1 MTRVLLLGLGEIGQF
16 HLAALRS
23 SPTVDL
29 VGLCDLDADLL
40 ERTAQSGE
48 WTSTNYTRVLEQEA
62 FDAVDICLPHHLHKP
77 LAIQA
82 LNSGRHVLLE
92 KPMALNVAECD
103 QIISAAEAHGVAVG
117 VSHNQLFYKPHM
129 QIRKMLDDGL
139 LGDLRTI
146 RARLAIGGRYG
157 SWRSDPAQVGGGL
170 LMDAGI
176 HRIYLLCMLGGG
188 VSSVLAFMDSPKHE
202 TSYTLI
208 MEFASGA
215 IGTIDATYCGP
226 EGLFD
231 DRVEV
236 VGTDALVE
244 AIGCEAL
251 FEGFASGPD
260 LRVWRNGAWKY
271 YETSDTWD
279 ASVTRSVSSFFDAVA
294 REEQPPVDGN
304 LGRQVLKII
313 EAAYISATEGRRVLL

>member
-1 MTRVLLLGLGEIGQF
+1 MSSGGFEGLGAPGEVRGV
-16 HLAALRS
+16 LGA
-23 SPTVDL
+23 
-29 VGLCDLDADLL
+29 GGL
-40 ERTAQSGE
+40 ERLQLGHMMVGGVADG
-48 WTSTNYTRVLEQEA
+48 
-62 FDAVDICLPHHLHKP
+62 HLHREH
-77 LAIQA
+77 A
-82 LNSGRHVLLE
+82 LLQR
-92 KPMALNVAECD
+92 
-103 QIISAAEAHGVAVG
+103 
-117 VSHNQLFYKPHM
+117 
-129 QIRKMLDDGL
+129 GL
-139 LGDLRTI
+139 LHV
-146 RARLAIGGRYG
+146 GRPQG
-157 SWRSDPAQVGGGL
+157 RN
-170 LMDAGI
+170 
-176 HRIYLLCMLGGG
+176 LLCMLGGG
-188 VSSVLAFMDSPKHE
+188 VSSVLAFMDSPKRE
-202 TSYTLI
+202 TSYTLV

>member
-1 MTRVLLLGLGEIGQF
+1 MTQRWIKATYYRGGTSKGVFFQKKDLPTENEKELNELFLKVIG
-16 HLAALRS
+16 
-23 SPTVDL
+23 SPDPN
-29 VGLCDLDADLL
+29 G
-40 ERTAQSGE
+40 RQ
-48 WTSTNYTRVLEQEA
+48 
-62 FDAVDICLPHHLHKP
+62 
-77 LAIQA
+77 
-82 LNSGRHVLLE
+82 LNG
-92 KPMALNVAECD
+92 M
-103 QIISAAEAHGVAVG
+103 
-117 VSHNQLFYKPHM
+117 
-129 QIRKMLDDGL
+129 
-139 LGDLRTI
+139 
-146 RARLAIGGRYG
+146 
-157 SWRSDPAQVGGGL
+157 
-170 LMDAGI
+170 
-176 HRIYLLCMLGGG
+176 GGG

-279 ASVTRSVSSFFDAVA
+279 ASVKRSVSSFFDAVA

-304 LGRQVLKII
+304 LGRQVLQII